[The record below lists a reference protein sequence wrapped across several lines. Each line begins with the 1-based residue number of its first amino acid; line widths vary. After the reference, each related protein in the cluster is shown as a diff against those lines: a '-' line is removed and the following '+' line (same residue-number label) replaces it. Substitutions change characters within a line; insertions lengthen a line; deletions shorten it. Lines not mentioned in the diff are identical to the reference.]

1 MDWLNILV
9 CDDDPVFLREQT
21 ANISALL
28 EQRHLP
34 TKVHTFSGNNEI
46 PESLLQC
53 CDMAFLDI
61 DFPRA
66 KYNGIDIARRLRA
79 CNRDAVIIFVT
90 GFVEYARE
98 GYEVQAF
105 RYLLKNEAP
114 QKLEQCL
121 LLGLEH
127 LRALRKTYP
136 IQISGETIHLPIEDI
151 LYVESQKHT
160 AIAYVLRNGGTK
172 TYRFYASLSGIETE
186 LEKDGFL
193 RVQKSYLVNMRH
205 ILKYQVREIVLTGD
219 VHLPASPKIYAEQK
233 QKYLFWKGRQ

>member
-1 MDWLNILV
+1 MEWLNILV
-9 CDDDPVFLREQT
+9 CDDDPAFLREQT

-28 EQRHLP
+28 EQRYLP
-34 TKVHTFSGNNEI
+34 ARVHTFTGNNEI

-61 DFPRA
+61 DFPRVE
-66 KYNGIDIARRLRA
+66 YNGIDIARRLRN

-90 GFVEYARE
+90 NYVEYARD

-105 RYLLKNEAP
+105 RYLLKKETP

-136 IQISGETIHLPIEDI
+136 IQINGETIHLPIEDI
-151 LYVESQKHT
+151 LYIESQKHT
-160 AIAYVLRNGGTK
+160 VIAYVLRNSSVK
-172 TYRFYASLSGIETE
+172 SYRFYASLSSVEAD
-186 LEKDGFL
+186 LEHDGFL
-193 RVQKSYLVNMRH
+193 RVQKSFLVNMRH
-205 ILKYQVREIVLTGD
+205 ILKYQVREIVLTRD
-219 VHLPASPKIYAEQK
+219 ITLPASPKIYAEQK

>member
-1 MDWLNILV
+1 MEWLNILV

-28 EQRHLP
+28 EQRHLLAN
-34 TKVHTFSGNNEI
+34 VHSFFGNNEI

-66 KYNGIDIARRLRA
+66 EYNGIDIARRLRN

-105 RYLLKNEAP
+105 RYLLKKETP
-114 QKLEQCL
+114 QKLEKCL

-136 IQISGETIHLPIEDI
+136 IQINGETIHLPIEDI
-151 LYVESQKHT
+151 LYIESQKHT
-160 AIAYVLRNGGTK
+160 VIAYVLRNGSVK
-172 TYRFYASLSGIETE
+172 PYRFYASLSSVEAD
-186 LEKDGFL
+186 LEQDGFL
-193 RVQKSYLVNMRH
+193 RIQKSYLVNMRH

-219 VHLPASPKIYAEQK
+219 ITLPASPKIYADQK